1 MTKSLSMREPIIVT
15 EKVQLAELC
24 SKWSTLDALALDTEF
39 VRTNTFFPKV
49 GLLQVADKEHCYLI
63 DPLGISAWSEFCDL
77 ITNPDVCIILHSCTE
92 DLGLLN
98 TFLGVV
104 PASVFDTQ
112 LAAAYL
118 GLGFS
123 ISYQALVSKIA
134 GVDIPKEETRS
145 DWLHRPL
152 SNKQM
157 EYAAAD
163 VLYLLDIHSF
173 LKQSLEDKGFLNWFR
188 NDCDLIIETAKA
200 RDAEKHW
207 DTYYKDI
214 SKAWHLDETGLKY
227 LQKLCYW
234 REQVAR
240 QRDKP
245 RNWILKNVDLY
256 EIAEHL
262 SSSGELSTSSLAT
275 LTQIDRRCLQRY
287 SAAIIDT
294 LQDES
299 IVHSTIDHSLLNNPL
314 SAGLRKKL
322 KDCQKLVRGKAE
334 QLGFAPELLGR
345 KRQLVELVRNLSN
358 NERSQWP
365 VELNG
370 WRRTVLEA
378 GIGQIMAPGVDNHV
392 QLD

>member
-1 MTKSLSMREPIIVT
+1 
-15 EKVQLAELC
+15 
-24 SKWSTLDALALDTEF
+24 
-39 VRTNTFFPKV
+39 
-49 GLLQVADKEHCYLI
+49 
-63 DPLGISAWSEFCDL
+63 
-77 ITNPDVCIILHSCTE
+77 
-92 DLGLLN
+92 
-98 TFLGVV
+98 
-104 PASVFDTQ
+104 
-112 LAAAYL
+112 
-118 GLGFS
+118 
-123 ISYQALVSKIA
+123 
-134 GVDIPKEETRS
+134 
-145 DWLHRPL
+145 
-152 SNKQM
+152 
-157 EYAAAD
+157 
-163 VLYLLDIHSF
+163 
-173 LKQSLEDKGFLNWFR
+173 
-188 NDCDLIIETAKA
+188 
-200 RDAEKHW
+200 
-207 DTYYKDI
+207 
-214 SKAWHLDETGLKY
+214 
-227 LQKLCYW
+227 
-234 REQVAR
+234 
-240 QRDKP
+240 
-245 RNWILKNVDLY
+245 VDLY

-378 GIGQIMAPGVDNHV
+378 GIG
-392 QLD
+392 